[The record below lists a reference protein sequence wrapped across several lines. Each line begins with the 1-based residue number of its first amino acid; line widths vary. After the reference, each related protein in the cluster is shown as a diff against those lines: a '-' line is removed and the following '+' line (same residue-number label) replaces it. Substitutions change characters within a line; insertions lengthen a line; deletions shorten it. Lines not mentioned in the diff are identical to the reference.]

1 MSSNGKRSACICLM
15 LVVSMLFAADMLPAH
30 QQKAAITRVLF
41 NERSGNIE
49 VMHRFYL
56 HDAEHAVRELF
67 GKDADIIKDEMTRA
81 RFSDYVNERFAM
93 RADGEALE
101 LTPVGYEIEGRFFWV
116 YVETAIPETLATLSM
131 QHRALRDIWSAQSNL
146 VNVERQGQVR
156 SMRFAGEADLL
167 SIDIQTSD

>member
-1 MSSNGKRSACICLM
+1 MSGNGKRSACVCLM
-15 LVVSMLFAADMLPAH
+15 LVLSMLFAADMLPAH

-67 GKDADIIKDEMTRA
+67 GKDADIIKDETTRA
-81 RFSDYVNERFAM
+81 RFSNYVNERFAM
-93 RADGEALE
+93 RADGEALP

-116 YVETAIPETLATLSM
+116 YVETAIPETLQTLSM

-146 VNVERQGQVR
+146 VNVERRGQVR

>member
-1 MSSNGKRSACICLM
+1 MSSNGQRSVSTCLL
-15 LVVSMLFAADMLPAH
+15 LVLSMLLAADMLPAH

-56 HDAEHAVRELF
+56 HDAEHAVREIF
-67 GKDADIIKDEMTRA
+67 GKNADIIKDETTRA

-101 LTPVGYEIEGRFFWV
+101 LKPVGYEIEGRFFWV
-116 YVETAIPETLATLSM
+116 YVETAIPEILETLSI

-146 VNVERQGQVR
+146 VNVERNGQVR
-156 SMRFAGEADLL
+156 SMRFAGEAGLL
-167 SIDIQTSD
+167 SIDIRTSD